1 VRERRLLR
9 RCASSHIH
17 NGTQSPI
24 PSHENCSQASTNTTQ
39 PPKRKQTA
47 AASASKPA
55 TKRRSKLAKENDIT
69 AEEEAEIQEAYNIF
83 RVYPDELE
91 DSKDGAIPT
100 ADVRR
105 CLIALNAPP
114 KDNAELSELIE
125 TVDPDDSG
133 WVDYERFVA
142 IAALKLHARH
152 DDPEAL
158 NEEIQRAYA
167 LFTKGQDRDIGI
179 NDLRRVAK
187 ELRED
192 VPENVL
198 KDMIREATGGGLGGV
213 NIEDFEGVMNRAGV
227 FG

>member
-1 VRERRLLR
+1 MVRKPLG
-9 RCASSHIH
+9 SSHERCRKH
-17 NGTQSPI
+17 
-24 PSHENCSQASTNTTQ
+24 ASTNTTQ
-39 PPKRKQTA
+39 PPKRKQPA

-133 WVDYERFVA
+133 WVDYERFIA

-152 DDPEAL
+152 DDPDAL

-167 LFTKGQDRDIGI
+167 LFTKGQDRDISI

>member
-1 VRERRLLR
+1 MPATIYNGARIHHLQCATRLTR
-9 RCASSHIH
+9 D
-17 NGTQSPI
+17 
-24 PSHENCSQASTNTTQ
+24 QA
-39 PPKRKQTA
+39 PKRKQPA
-47 AASASKPA
+47 APAKPA
-55 TKRRSKLAKENDIT
+55 AKRRSKLAKENDIT

-83 RVYPDELE
+83 RQYPEE
-91 DSKDGAIPT
+91 IDSKDGAIPT
-100 ADVRR
+100 GDVRR

-114 KDNAELSELIE
+114 KDNAELRELVE

-152 DDPEAL
+152 DDPEAQ
-158 NEEIQRAYA
+158 NEEIKKAYA
-167 LFTKGQDRDIGI
+167 LFTKNQDREISI

-213 NIEDFEGVMNRAGV
+213 SMEEFEGVMTRAGV